1 MRLLRFAIA
10 IAPLLLSSAVY
21 GQQKEPLTGGSPS
34 DKKLV
39 PGWARFEPNP
49 AHQYIVARAREQE
62 AHRVAVARYYESIG
76 YDYAHPVLSSSQG
89 MVPASLQF
97 PRRNYVGPTF
107 YASYHGV
114 PVYSTIP
121 FGSPW
126 WSE

>member
-1 MRLLRFAIA
+1 MRLFCLTLVASA
-10 IAPLLLSSAVY
+10 LLASSTAL

-39 PGWARFEPNP
+39 PGWARFEPSP

-62 AHRVAVARYYESIG
+62 AHRVAMARYYESIG

-89 MVPASLQF
+89 MVPSTLHF
-97 PRRNYVGPTF
+97 PRRNYAGPTF

-126 WSE
+126 WAE